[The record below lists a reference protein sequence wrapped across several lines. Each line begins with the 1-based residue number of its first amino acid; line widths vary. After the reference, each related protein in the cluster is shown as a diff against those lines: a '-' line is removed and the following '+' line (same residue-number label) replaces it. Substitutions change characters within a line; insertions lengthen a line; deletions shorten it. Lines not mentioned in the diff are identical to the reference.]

1 MIRHFII
8 ENQFEYLKKKYNL
21 IYFFSKNK
29 KRIST
34 DIKKLNIKDKLVSVE
49 IDLKR
54 KKYNTLLGY
63 VGKINNA
70 RRKKNL
76 KFKKAAINQIR
87 IRLNS
92 KRLFFSYLI
101 FSLKMIYPIY
111 SWIYR
116 KVKIGFNNSL
126 NAQIKKHKLSLIIH
140 PTVLDGDLVSDL
152 IELGNRNNIP
162 TLLLMNSWDN
172 CTSRAFTS
180 GRPSKYLVW
189 GDLTKKYASENLNLP
204 LKSIDKIGCA
214 QFEIYKNKAIISK
227 KNYRKKLGIKENEF
241 LICYAGSNIG
251 IDETKHLEIVDKEIS
266 QNNSKIKILYR
277 PHPWKKIHN
286 NEISFFKKKFRN
298 VKMDYYSINRYKN
311 LFSKKPKKIPI
322 STVDYKQTNIVI
334 KSIDAALV
342 PMSTFAIECAIN
354 KVPISLYVPKDK
366 KEFSSDVIIESDYFQ
381 FLINAL
387 KPILCLGEKN
397 LFNCIKK
404 LKKFSFKDKD
414 LNRINKLVLKSNISY
429 KVRLFN
435 YIEEFFFKLNKYER

>member
-1 MIRHFII
+1 M
-8 ENQFEYLKKKYNL
+8 
-21 IYFFSKNK
+21 
-29 KRIST
+29 
-34 DIKKLNIKDKLVSVE
+34 
-49 IDLKR
+49 
-54 KKYNTLLGY
+54 
-63 VGKINNA
+63 
-70 RRKKNL
+70 
-76 KFKKAAINQIR
+76 
-87 IRLNS
+87 
-92 KRLFFSYLI
+92 
-101 FSLKMIYPIY
+101 
-111 SWIYR
+111 
-116 KVKIGFNNSL
+116 
-126 NAQIKKHKLSLIIH
+126 
-140 PTVLDGDLVSDL
+140 
-152 IELGNRNNIP
+152 
-162 TLLLMNSWDN
+162 
-172 CTSRAFTS
+172 
-180 GRPSKYLVW
+180 VW
-189 GDLTKKYASENLNLP
+189 WDLTKKYASENLNLP